1 MTHRDRAAPRRDRA
15 SKLRVTIHRQTW
27 VKVNAPVD
35 EGIAP
40 LIEALSAFP
49 GVRTIESCEG
59 NGDSAWVCFDCG
71 DEDWMNLSRF
81 VLKVIGPPLM
91 ALYGDRVSLSVGITE
106 SGMYRAE
113 MTVSK
118 TIISAASK
126 TVGTFTAIC

>member
-1 MTHRDRAAPRRDRA
+1 MTGTSPPNEHCQ
-15 SKLRVTIHRQTW
+15 KW

-35 EGIAP
+35 EGIVP
-40 LIEALSAFP
+40 LIEALSAFQ

-71 DEDWMNLSRF
+71 QEDWKALSEF
-81 VLKVIGPPLM
+81 VFSVIGPPLM
-91 ALYGDRVSLSVGITE
+91 AEFGDRINLNVGITE

-118 TIISAASK
+118 AIISAASK
-126 TVGTFTAIC
+126 AMEQLLASAKAA